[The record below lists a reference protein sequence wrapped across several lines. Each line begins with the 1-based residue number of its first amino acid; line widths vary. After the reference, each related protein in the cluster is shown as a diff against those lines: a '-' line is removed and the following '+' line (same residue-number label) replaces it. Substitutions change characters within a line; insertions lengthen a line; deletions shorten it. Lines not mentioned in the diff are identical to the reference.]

1 MKGEERH
8 GVKVFY
14 TGRARGDTSIDPGGE
29 VSIDNPQRG
38 YLTSHPRLLGP
49 WECELALATRPAQ
62 LSSIGTR
69 GPPPHQLATIRSA
82 VQHFQLRL
90 RNPVVGHQFA

>member
-69 GPPPHQLATIRSA
+69 GPPHTNSPRYAARCNIFNYAFGIR
-82 VQHFQLRL
+82 
-90 RNPVVGHQFA
+90 